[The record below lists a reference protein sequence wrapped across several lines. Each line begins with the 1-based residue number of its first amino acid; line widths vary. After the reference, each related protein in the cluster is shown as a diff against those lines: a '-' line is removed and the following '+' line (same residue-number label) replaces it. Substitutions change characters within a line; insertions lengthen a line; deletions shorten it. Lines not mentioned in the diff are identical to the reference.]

1 MPSAKAR
8 RTAGKLAR
16 PALSPTDWARAAL
29 AAIGRG
35 GLAAVAVE
43 PLAAELG
50 TTKGSFYWHFAS
62 RDALLEAALRLWET
76 EHTEHVIAAMSTEP
90 DPAARLRRL
99 FIEVTDASIV
109 DRTEIA
115 LLVTAGHP
123 RVAAALRRVT
133 ERRIEYV
140 RAQFE
145 QLGLAPAEARN
156 RALLA
161 FTAWLGYVQLAHSAP
176 AVLPAGA
183 AARRRYLNRALDIL
197 ELR

>member
-1 MPSAKAR
+1 MAVAKAR
-8 RTAGKLAR
+8 RTRAR
-16 PALSPTDWARAAL
+16 SKRALSPTDWARAAL

-62 RDALLEAALRLWET
+62 RDALLEAALRLWEA
-76 EHTEHVIAAMSTEP
+76 EHTEGVIAVMSAEP

-99 FIEVTDASIV
+99 FTEATDSSIE

-115 LLVTAGHP
+115 LLATAEHP

-133 ERRIEYV
+133 ERRIEYL

-145 QLGLAPAEARN
+145 QVGLAPAEARN

-176 AVLPAGA
+176 NVLPAGA
-183 AARRRYLNRALDIL
+183 AARRRYLDRVLDLL
-197 ELR
+197 ELRS